1 MMHILQFA
9 NDEQPEVRKIFK
21 ALCVMYF
28 YITCNMTILG
38 VLFNDKRLV
47 FSFLQNSRVGE

>member
-1 MMHILQFA
+1 MIHILQFA
-9 NDEQPEVRKIFK
+9 NDGQPEVREIFK

-28 YITCNMTILG
+28 YVTCNMTIIG